1 MGKNKD
7 VHVYVDG
14 SAHQDTNKYGVGWV
28 RADHKDRIQSEK
40 SKRLSVHRACSTAA
54 EVYAAQDALDHVR
67 KNSKVVVHSDSA
79 AVCEAIAENNFYEKI
94 KRSSKNKPL
103 RKAWESLERAVDR
116 HKEVSAMFT
125 QQSQHPYMQKAHN
138 NAQTGANLRFNK
150 AGIVDKHEQKHEKDT
165 IMQDIE
171 DYEEIE
177 ETISAHNENDH
188 NHPDVA

>member
-54 EVYAAQDALDHVR
+54 EVYAAQDALDNVR
-67 KNSKVVVHSDSA
+67 KNSRVVVHSDSA

-94 KRSSKNKPL
+94 RRASKNKPL
-103 RKAWESLERAVDR
+103 RKAWESLERAIDR
-116 HKEVSAMFT
+116 HKEVSAHFT
-125 QQSQHPYMQKAHN
+125 QQSQHPFMQKAHN

-150 AGIVDKHEQKHEKDT
+150 AGVVDKHELKHEKGT

-171 DYEEIE
+171 DHEEIE
-177 ETISAHNENDH
+177 EYVESLKSDDYDQ
-188 NHPDVA
+188 PSVA